1 MLRRPGF
8 AVISTILVFANAA
21 AFAGERKPLQKG
33 DTAPAVSFVDIT
45 GEATGT
51 DAYRDWVQVLTFAD
65 RESSEELKL
74 WLRPAQLAATGAH
87 PELRVAYITFADVSA
102 IPRLLRRIVRPI
114 LAKTFENSNED
125 LEEAYRE
132 IGVEPDP
139 EKVDMIFAPDWD
151 GAHLEKFGLED
162 AKAYHCWI
170 VVDGRVVEALDA
182 STPDLEGRYVAA
194 FDAIAADSGAA
205 ALSPVAV
212 PVGVSA
218 IRPD

>member
-1 MLRRPGF
+1 MPRSQAF
-8 AVISTILVFANAA
+8 ALILTILVYANAA
-21 AFAGERKPLQKG
+21 AFAGERNPLKKG
-33 DTAPAVSFVDIT
+33 DPAPTVSFVDIT

-65 RESSEELKL
+65 RESSEELKV
-74 WLRPAQLAATGAH
+74 WMRPAQLAATRAH

-102 IPRLLRRIVRPI
+102 IPRLLRRIVRPV

-125 LEEAYRE
+125 LEQAYRE

-139 EKVDMIFAPDWD
+139 DKVDMIFAPDWD

-170 VVDGRVVEALDA
+170 VVDGRIVEALDA
-182 STPDLEGRYVAA
+182 STPDLGSRYVAA
-194 FDAIAADSGAA
+194 FDAIAAASATA
-205 ALSPVAV
+205 VPPQVAV
-212 PVGVSA
+212 PVDVSTT
-218 IRPD
+218 RLD